1 MKKRIL
7 CALLVFALAL
17 GVGPVAMGEYENM
30 DASIRCVEFIE
41 SMEGFAER
49 PYTDGTGWYI
59 GYGVACQEGDYADGI
74 SREEAEQLLRDALDD
89 CAEAVNAYLRRCNA
103 QLTQGQFDALCS
115 MTYNFGGTWLDE
127 ANRLPRYISRGIEH
141 YSDRQIVNAFAA
153 WCHSGGEVSEGLL
166 RRRLA
171 EAQMF
176 LNDDY
181 SGENGGWSYL
191 VLDPAEGSV
200 DSDIYCFESS
210 KAYGV
215 LPTAVREGYEFAGW
229 ETEDGRLLQSE
240 DRANESLRVT
250 AVWEVLDLYPDVT
263 TDDWFYLYVTQL
275 SRLGVVEG
283 FDDGS
288 FYPGED
294 VTCGQAL
301 KLITRAVGYS
311 EKAAPEDGHWAENYR
326 KFAVSKKFIGEKDME
341 DLDAA
346 ISRDEIADLTA
357 AALALDTK
365 DTSGNPFADSDRG
378 SVAALARAGIVIGS
392 EENGQKV
399 FKGPDSITRA
409 EISTIVCRITE
420 YVKDKSIVFSDYLVP
435 IDHDLASNPYDR
447 DLFYMDGSRV
457 CYDDLRY
464 DVQYGIDVSYYQK
477 DIDWQAVA
485 DDGIDFAIIRVG
497 FRGYG
502 EGTLN
507 EDERFYEYIE
517 GAQAA
522 GLDIGLY
529 IFSQAINPDEAR
541 EEAEFVLERIGDYD
555 ITYPIAF
562 DWEPLNYTGSRSQ
575 NFDYS
580 VLTDC
585 ALAFCETIEDAGYT
599 PMVYLNPSFAYL
611 RYDIAEL
618 MDAQKIIWLA
628 HYTQKTNYLYDFQ
641 IWQYG
646 SSGSV
651 NGIEGRVDMDIA
663 FVNYGAKA
671 EEDTE

>member
-1 MKKRIL
+1 MRKRIL
-7 CALLVFALAL
+7 CALLVLALAL

-30 DASIRCVEFIE
+30 DASTRCVEFIE

-59 GYGVACQEGDYADGI
+59 GYGVACNEGDYAGGI
-74 SREEAEQLLRDALDD
+74 SRDEAEQLLIDALSG
-89 CAEAVNAYLRRCNA
+89 CAEAVNAYLRGCNA
-103 QLTQGQFDALCS
+103 QLSQGQFDALCS
-115 MTYNFGGTWLDE
+115 MTYNFGGSWLDE

-153 WCHSGGEVSEGLL
+153 WCHTGGQVSEGLL

-181 SGENGGWSYL
+181 SGGDGGWSYL
-191 VLDPAEGSV
+191 VLDPGEGSV
-200 DSDIYCFESS
+200 ESDVFCFESS
-210 KAYGV
+210 RSYGS
-215 LPTAVREGYEFAGW
+215 LPAASREGYEFAGW
-229 ETEDGRLLQSE
+229 ETADGRLLNSE
-240 DRANESLRVT
+240 DRANENLSVT
-250 AVWEVLDLYPDVT
+250 AVWEVLELYPDVT
-263 TDDWFYLYVTQL
+263 TQDWFYVYVTQL

-288 FYPGED
+288 FYPQED
-294 VTCGQAL
+294 VTYGQAL

-311 EKAAPEDGHWAENYR
+311 EKAAPEEGHWAENYR
-326 KFAVSKKFIGEKDME
+326 KFAVSKKFIGENDME
-341 DLDAA
+341 DLDAP

-357 AALALDTK
+357 AALGLDT
-365 DTSGNPFADSDRG
+365 SNAGNNPFADSDRA
-378 SVAALARAGIVIGS
+378 SVAVLASAGIVIGS
-392 EENGQKV
+392 EENGQTV
-399 FKGPDSITRA
+399 FKGRDSITRA
-409 EISTIVCRITE
+409 EISTIVCRVNE
-420 YVKDKSIVFSDYLVP
+420 YTDGKLIIFSDYLVP
-435 IDHDLASNPYDR
+435 VNHELAANPYDS
-447 DLFYMDGSRV
+447 DLFYTRDGRV
-457 CYDDLRY
+457 YYDDLRY

-497 FRGYG
+497 YRGYG

-507 EDERFYEYIE
+507 EDERFWEYIE

-522 GLDIGLY
+522 GLDVGLY
-529 IFSQAINPDEAR
+529 IFSQAVNAAEAR

-562 DWEPLNYTGSRSQ
+562 DWEPLNYSGSRSKDF
-575 NFDYS
+575 NYS

-585 ALAFCETIEDAGYT
+585 ALAFCEVIEDAGYT

-611 RYDIAEL
+611 RYDTARL

-663 FVNYGAKA
+663 FVNYGAA
-671 EEDTE
+671 DREE